1 MLGSLNN
8 WNIINLT
15 NKNTLS
21 EDFDEVNQLVLDG
34 ISNNMSSLVHT
45 GKYGA
50 INTAD
55 TKTLGRDVVKYLYQS
70 YTLKED
76 KITYGQVG
84 KEGDLVVKY
93 E

>member
-50 INTAD
+50 INVAD
-55 TKTLGRDVVKYLYQS
+55 PTTLGYYVVNYLS
-70 YTLKED
+70 ELYTP
-76 KITYGQVG
+76 Q
-84 KEGDLVVKY
+84 
-93 E
+93 